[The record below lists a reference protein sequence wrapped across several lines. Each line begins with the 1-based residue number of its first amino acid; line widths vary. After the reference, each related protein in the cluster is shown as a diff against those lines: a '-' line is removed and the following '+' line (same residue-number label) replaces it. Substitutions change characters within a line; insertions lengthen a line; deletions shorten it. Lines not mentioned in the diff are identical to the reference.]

1 MTELMRP
8 SIRWILAATILLGS
22 SPAWAGGP
30 LCPGGPRETNRYTI
44 YLDVD
49 GDPATGGTVTV
60 EQAGEAPH
68 DEPGIDHISF
78 VETGCNEAGDV
89 EVRRS
94 GASDW
99 SGAAFLVTEGPV
111 SYPVGIGL
119 GTMGLDVIEWQATRS
134 RFPACIPR
142 AFFHASLVEND
153 FNDYTQ
159 PFSIGACQS
168 VLEVPVSGGVGRFVL
183 AFCLGLGSLLLLRRL
198 SGGAGA
204 LTLLLAVIGAA
215 TLAGIVLALPIMLDG
230 DPGDW
235 AGIPVAVT
243 DPLGDQS
250 SAFASEDLQFCYVAE
265 DFVADRL
272 SFRCDV
278 TDATDI
284 PAPP

>member
-1 MTELMRP
+1 MTDLTRP
-8 SIRWILAATILLGS
+8 SIRWCLVAMTLLGAAAAS
-22 SPAWAGGP
+22 AGGP

-49 GDPATGGTVTV
+49 GDLATGGTVTV

-68 DEPGIDHISF
+68 DEPGIDHISY
-78 VETGCNEAGDV
+78 VETGCNEAGDL

-94 GASDW
+94 GASEW
-99 SGAAFLVTEGPV
+99 NGAAFLVAEGPT

-119 GTMGLDVIEWQATRS
+119 GNLGLDVIEWQATRS
-134 RFPACIPR
+134 LFPPCIPR

-153 FNDYTQ
+153 FNDYTE
-159 PFSIGACQS
+159 PFSIGACAS
-168 VLEVPVSGGVGRFVL
+168 VLEVPSSGDVGRFIL

-204 LTLLLAVIGAA
+204 LAVLLAVIGAA
-215 TLAGIVLALPIMLDG
+215 TLAGVVLALPIILDG

-235 AGIPVAVT
+235 IGLPAAVT
-243 DPLGDQS
+243 DPAGDQS